1 MGNRHLLQRTGAYR
15 NLRSLGTSSP
25 LVAGPL
31 SLLALLFEGSP
42 NFALPPAFYGQ
53 LLWLATISATA
64 FAIWFHLLSKVK
76 VSKLNLWK
84 FIIPLCGA
92 MLSWIFLPGEHPTV
106 PSLIGMALIVA
117 GIIIGQRR

>member
-1 MGNRHLLQRTGAYR
+1 VVAKRKGGLHPVALNSAQMLLG
-15 NLRSLGTSSP
+15 GG
-25 LVAGPL
+25 VL